1 MRCNGFPIL
10 IALALT
16 AGATRPCAA
25 ATGFGTVTAIAGEAA
40 DIALDETRGV
50 VYVANFTA
58 STIDVMSTATG
69 TIQTSI
75 AVRPWPGSLALS
87 PDAQYLLVTHYGN
100 GQTRPTDFNGLTLIH
115 LTDNSQQTFNT
126 GDPPL
131 AAAFYN
137 TQQSGPGKAL
147 FITTTALYT
156 MDPISAVVSPL
167 ITIADISKT
176 LPVPVPTWPSQVVQA
191 EMATSGDKF
200 SIWCIAS
207 AQSPSQLIFKFDSR
221 TGQII
226 AETYLSRP
234 LLLPRLSVSADG
246 TYGMVG
252 YWLLT
257 SSYAPAYPFVMLGR
271 YPNALTSS
279 AVTGHAI
286 DSTNN
291 LIYMQ
296 IPDANQPTGPPFTS
310 TTTSAGS
317 TPSASP
323 PTLSVMDADNLTV
336 RDRILIPQNMVG
348 RAVLNAAKTVL
359 YAISDSGVM
368 TLPVGTLNQQHRLV
382 AAQEDLLV
390 QTNFCNRSSTIQSLT
405 ITDPGGGHTDFTVTS
420 SSSGVQVLPSSGTTP
435 ATVQVVVNPQAFETL
450 GTSVVTLTLT
460 SNSAINIPRPVRVL
474 VNNPDVNQRGTIVD
488 VPGVLTDI
496 LPDSTRNRYYVVR
509 QDLNQLLIF
518 DGTSNQK
525 ITALRTA
532 TTPTTMSLTNDQNY
546 LVVGH
551 DNSELATVYDLNQLQ
566 QEPPVIFPFG
576 QFSRSLA
583 ASNGDLLTFVRDE
596 GATCPGPLP
605 NCIDVISFTQLN
617 QPPGSPYRAASPALS
632 LGIFQNSI
640 ASPDAVVA
648 PSPNGSSILVAEPNG
663 TVMLYSADSN
673 TYQGRQD
680 LPALGGAYAASAY
693 DTYVVGNNVFDASLV
708 PIGTMDASYG
718 TTAGF
723 AFTGQGGYRLT
734 ALSAAGAG
742 GIQNVTALLGG
753 AVMPTPM
760 TEAPIL
766 PSTTQIF
773 TRTVAP
779 LPSAGTVIALTVSGV
794 TVLSANYAAATA
806 PPAIA
811 SVVSAADGSVPVAP
825 GGLISVYGSQMSP
838 VNVATSQIPLP
849 TALGESCLTVNG
861 TPIPLLFV
869 SSGQVNAQLP
879 FNVTGNAT
887 MSIHTPAGISN
898 NYNFTIDGTAPSIF
912 RSGTAGPETGLA
924 TVIRADDG
932 QLVTPTNPVHQGDTL
947 VIYLTGMGTTL
958 PAVDAGLA
966 APPSPLSSVT
976 DTPALTLGGSPL
988 ALLYAGLVPGYI
1000 SGLYQINATVPTL
1013 GVPQG
1018 ISIPL
1023 VINQSGG
1030 STTLYVR
1037 VVN

>member
-1 MRCNGFPIL
+1 M
-10 IALALT
+10 
-16 AGATRPCAA
+16 PCHAA
-25 ATGFGTVTAIAGEAA
+25 GFGTVAAIAGEAA

-50 VYVANFTA
+50 VYVANFTG
-58 STIDVMSTATG
+58 SRIDVMSTATG
-69 TIQTSI
+69 TIQKSI
-75 AVRPWPGSLALS
+75 SVLPWPGSLALS
-87 PDAQYLLVTHYGN
+87 PDAQYLLVTHYGQ
-100 GQTRPTDFNGLTLIH
+100 GFTRPGDFNGLTLLH
-115 LTDNSQQTFNT
+115 LTDNSQQTFIT

-137 TQQSGPGKAL
+137 NQASGPGKVL
-147 FITTTALYT
+147 FITTTAFYT
-156 MDPISAVVSPL
+156 MDPTNAVVSPL
-167 ITIADISKT
+167 ITIANVSET
-176 LPVPVPTWPSQVVQA
+176 LPVPVPTWPSQIVQA
-191 EMATSGDKF
+191 EMATSGDRF
-200 SIWCIAS
+200 SIWGIAS
-207 AQSPSQLIFKFDSR
+207 AQTPSQLIFKFDSR

-226 AETYLSRP
+226 AGLYTSTP
-234 LLLPRLSVSADG
+234 LLLPRVSVSADG

-257 SSYAPAYPFVMLGR
+257 SSYAPAFPFVMLGR
-271 YPNALTSS
+271 YPNALTST
-279 AVTGHAI
+279 AVAGHAI
-286 DSTNN
+286 DSTNS

-296 IPDANQPTGPPFTS
+296 VPDANQPTGPPFTS

-323 PTLSVMDADNLTV
+323 PTLSIMDADNLTV

-368 TLPVGTLNQQHRLV
+368 TLPVGTLNQQHRVL

-390 QTNFCNRSSTIQSLT
+390 QTNFCDRSSTTQSLT
-405 ITDPGGGHTDFTVTS
+405 ITDPGGGNTDFTVTS
-420 SSSGVQVLPSSGTTP
+420 SSSGVQVVPSSGTTP
-435 ATVQVVVNPQAFETL
+435 ATVQVVVNPSAFETL

-496 LPDSTRNRYYVVR
+496 LPDSARNRYYVIR

-532 TTPTTMSLTNDQNY
+532 TTPTMMSLTNDQNY

-566 QEPPVIFPFG
+566 QEPPVVLPFG
-576 QFSRSLA
+576 HFARSIA
-583 ASNGDLLTFVRDE
+583 ASNGDFLTVVREE
-596 GATCPGPLP
+596 GQTCPPP
-605 NCIDVISFTQLN
+605 ACIDVISFTQLN
-617 QPPGSPYRAASPALS
+617 QPPGFPFRAASPPTS
-632 LGIFQNSI
+632 LGIFNNSGKDI
-640 ASPDAVVA
+640 SPDAVLA

-663 TVMLYSADSN
+663 TVMLYSADNN

-680 LPALGGAYAASAY
+680 LTALSGGYAASAY

-708 PIGTMDASYG
+708 PIGAMNASYG
-718 TTAGF
+718 TTSGF
-723 AFTGQGGYRLT
+723 AFAGQGGYRLT
-734 ALSAAGAG
+734 ALSAAGPG
-742 GIQNVTALLGG
+742 GIQDMTALLGG
-753 AVMPTPM
+753 TVMPTPM

-766 PSTTQIF
+766 PSTTAVF

-779 LPSAGTVIALTVSGV
+779 LPSAGTVIALTISGV

-806 PPAIA
+806 PPAIS
-811 SVVSAADGSVPVAP
+811 SVVSAADGSAPVAA

-838 VNVATSQIPLP
+838 VNIATSQIPLP
-849 TALGESCLTVNG
+849 TALGESCLVVNG

-869 SSGQVNAQLP
+869 SSGQINAQLP
-879 FNVTGNAT
+879 FNLTGSGV

-898 NYNFTIDGTAPSIF
+898 NFNFTINGAAPSIF
-912 RSGTAGPETGLA
+912 MSGTAGPETGLA
-924 TVIRADDG
+924 TVVRADDG
-932 QLVTPTNPVHQGDTL
+932 QLVTPTNPIHYGDTL
-947 VIYLTGMGTTL
+947 VIYLTGMGSTS
-958 PAVDAGLA
+958 PAVSAGLA
-966 APPSPLSSVT
+966 APMSPLSWVT
-976 DTPALTLGGSPL
+976 QAPSLTLGGSPL
-988 ALLYAGLVPGYI
+988 TLLYYGLVPGEI
-1000 SGLYQINATVPTL
+1000 SGLYQINATVPS
-1013 GVPQG
+1013 GVTQG
-1018 ISIPL
+1018 LSIPL
-1023 VINQSGG
+1023 VINQGGG
-1030 STTLYVR
+1030 STTLNVR